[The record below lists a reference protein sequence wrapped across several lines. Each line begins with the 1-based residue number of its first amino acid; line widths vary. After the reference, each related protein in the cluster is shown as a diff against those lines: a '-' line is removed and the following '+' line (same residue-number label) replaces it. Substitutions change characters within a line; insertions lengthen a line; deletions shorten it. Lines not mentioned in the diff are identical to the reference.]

1 MTVTLLTSQ
10 SAPATT
16 DADALVTGV
25 FQGQDGPVLTLS
37 ADEIDLM
44 AALTALGVTGKA
56 EELTKIP
63 TGGQLPA
70 PVIVAVGLGPEPG
83 AAADRQAYLERLRR
97 AAGAAARDLTAATPG
112 SKGRAKR
119 VAVAD
124 ADALVTGVFQG
135 QDGPVLTLSTDEIDL
150 MAALTALG
158 ATGKAEELTKIPT
171 GGRMSAPLIVAV
183 GLGPEPGAAADRQA
197 YLERLRR
204 AAGAAARDLTAATP
218 GSKGR
223 AKRVAVALPAGE
235 PDEAEAVALGAL
247 LGGYA
252 FRKYRTASAAPG
264 DVELIV
270 HTAHDDAADRA
281 RVLAGAMSLVRD
293 LVNTSPADMVPA
305 DLAAAAG
312 QAAAA
317 HGLSVQVLDENE
329 LAKEGFGGI
338 LAVGMGSVHPPRLVR
353 LEYTHP
359 DAARTVVFAGKGIT
373 FDSGGLSLKPPKAME
388 TMKADMSGAAAVL
401 AALQAIAELGPAV
414 NVVGYLSLAENM
426 PGGGA
431 QRPSDVITI
440 YGGKTVEVL
449 NTDAEGRLVL
459 ADALARSESDRPSL
473 LIDVA
478 TLTGAQT
485 VALGNRTAGVMAS
498 DDSLAAE
505 IADAARRA
513 GEAMWPMPL
522 PEDLRKGL
530 DSTVADI
537 ANVSGDRSGGM
548 LVAGLFLR
556 EFVPAGVRW
565 AHLDIA
571 GPAYNDGGPYGYV
584 TKGGTGAA
592 VRTLVQIAADV
603 AEGKLAGSPADGK

>member
-10 SAPATT
+10 SAPGTT

-25 FQGQDGPVLTLS
+25 FQGP
-37 ADEIDLM
+37 
-44 AALTALGVTGKA
+44 
-56 EELTKIP
+56 
-63 TGGQLPA
+63 
-70 PVIVAVGLGPEPG
+70 
-83 AAADRQAYLERLRR
+83 
-97 AAGAAARDLTAATPG
+97 
-112 SKGRAKR
+112 
-119 VAVAD
+119 
-124 ADALVTGVFQG
+124 
-135 QDGPVLTLSTDEIDL
+135 DGPVLTLSTDDLDL

-158 ATGKAEELTKIPT
+158 ATGKAEEITKVPT
-171 GGRMSAPLIVAV
+171 GGRLAAPVVVAV
-183 GLGPEPGAAADRQA
+183 GLGPEPGTADAAPAERQA

-204 AAGAAARDLTAATP
+204 ASGAAARDLTAGAP
-218 GSKGR
+218 GIPGR
-223 AKRVAVALPAGE
+223 TRRIAIALPAGE
-235 PDEAEAVALGAL
+235 PDEAEAVALGGL

-252 FRKYRTASAAPG
+252 FRKYRTGAGTPA
-264 DVELIV
+264 DVEQIV
-270 HTAHDDAADRA
+270 HTAHDDAVRRA
-281 RVLAGAMSLVRD
+281 RILAEAMTLVRD
-293 LVNTSPADMVPA
+293 LVNTAPADMVPA

-317 HGLSVQVLDENE
+317 HGLGVQVLDENE

-338 LAVGMGSVHPPRLVR
+338 LAVGMGSAHPPRLVR

-373 FDSGGLSLKPPKAME
+373 FDSGGLSLKPPKSME

-401 AALQAIAELGPAV
+401 AAVQAVAELGPAV
-414 NVVGYLSLAENM
+414 NLIGYLPLAENM

-459 ADALARSESDRPSL
+459 ADALARSGADGPSL

-485 VALGNRTAGVMAS
+485 VALGTRTAGVMAS

-505 IADAARRA
+505 ITDAARRA

-571 GPAYNDGGPYGYV
+571 GPAYNDGGAYGYV
-584 TKGGTGAA
+584 AKGGTGAA
-592 VRTLVQIAADV
+592 VRTLVQIVVDV
-603 AEGKLAGSPADGK
+603 AEGKLAGSAADGK